1 MAEGLFLHLIRE
13 RELDH
18 HYEVD
23 SAGTAG
29 YHIGERPDHRMVTT
43 AQSHG
48 VDLPSNARQFT
59 ASDYDNYD
67 LIVAMDDEN
76 VTNIESLRPKHK
88 TKAKLLKMRD
98 FDLVDKGGNVPD
110 PYYGGKGGFE
120 EVFQLLL
127 RSNFAFIDYLEK
139 NS

>member
-13 RELDH
+13 REFDH
-18 HYEVD
+18 QFEVD

-29 YHIGERPDHRMVTT
+29 YHIGERPDHRMVET

-48 VDLPSNARQFT
+48 VNLPSNARQFT
-59 ASDYDNYD
+59 VSDFANYD
-67 LIVAMDDEN
+67 VIVPMDDEN

-88 TKAKLLKMRD
+88 TRAKVLKMRD
-98 FDLVDKGGNVPD
+98 FDDTDKGGNVPD
-110 PYYGGKGGFE
+110 PYYGGTGGFE

-127 RSNFAFIDYLEK
+127 RSNSAFIDYLEK